1 MLTIG
6 FSKTDEYRELKE
18 KFDIVKQCVNQDEYN
33 IKQIIM
39 PRDFDDKL
47 KEWLRSIGIDVF
59 TKETDFID
67 TNYLT
72 LLTWDNSL
80 LLKSEYKKLT
90 VALECFDFFGK

>member
-18 KFDIVKQCVNQDEYN
+18 KFDIVEQCMKQDKYN
-33 IKQIIM
+33 VKQIILA
-39 PRDFDDKL
+39 RDFDDKL
-47 KEWLRSIGIDVF
+47 KEWLSSIGIEVY

-67 TNYLT
+67 TNYLSI
-72 LLTWDNSL
+72 LTWGNSL

>member
-18 KFDIVKQCVNQDEYN
+18 KFDIVEQCIKQYQYN
-33 IKQIIM
+33 LKQIIM
-39 PRDFDDKL
+39 VRDFDDKL
-47 KEWLRSIGIDVF
+47 KEWLSSIGIEVY

-67 TNYLT
+67 THFLSI
-72 LLTWDNSL
+72 LVWENSL

-90 VALECFDFFGK
+90 AELECFDFFGK

>member
-6 FSKTDEYRELKE
+6 FSKTNEYRELKE
-18 KFDIVKQCVNQDEYN
+18 KFDIIEQCIKQDQYN
-33 IKQIIM
+33 LKQIIM
-39 PRDFDDKL
+39 VRDFDDKL
-47 KEWLRSIGIDVF
+47 KEWLSSIGIEVY

-67 TNYLT
+67 THFLSI
-72 LLTWDNSL
+72 LVWDNSL

>member
-1 MLTIG
+1 MKVTIISG
-6 FSKTDEYRELKE
+6 TNHKGST
-18 KFDIVKQCVNQDEYN
+18 YN
-33 IKQIIM
+33 IGRIVAEKLTKSENISEVFL

-47 KEWLRSIGIDVF
+47 KEWLHSIGIDVF

-67 TNYLT
+67 TNYLSM
-72 LLTWDNSL
+72 LTWDNSL

>member
-18 KFDIVKQCVNQDEYN
+18 KFDIVEQCLKQDKYN
-33 IKQIIM
+33 FKQIIM
-39 PRDFDDKL
+39 ARDFDDKL
-47 KEWLRSIGIDVF
+47 KEWLRSIGIAVF

-67 TNYLT
+67 TGCLSI
-72 LLTWDNSL
+72 LVWDNSL

>member
-47 KEWLRSIGIDVF
+47 KEWLRSIGIDIF